1 MLKRSTVIIFFFR
14 WPVAYFGSST
24 GHAHQLYNIFWKC
37 VDVMDEIGFTVD
49 YVMYDGASSNR
60 SFTNMLFESSP
71 REKNIFTDVYD
82 IQYVPFKI

>member
-1 MLKRSTVIIFFFR
+1 
-14 WPVAYFGSST
+14 
-24 GHAHQLYNIFWKC
+24 
-37 VDVMDEIGFTVD
+37 MDEIGFTVD